1 MRCDQGIIDNGSHY
15 LSRAFPLLPHH
26 LPVHTL
32 YQDHHPWLQSLL
44 RKRVGNRDDA
54 ADLAQDTF
62 VRVLRSDVPLEDI
75 REPQRYLATVARGL
89 VADFFRRRTLEQAYL
104 DYLAVLPEDLAPSPE
119 EQAIVQQ
126 TLIDV
131 DRLLHALPPKVR
143 QAFVL
148 AQFEELTYPEIAER
162 LGVSLRTVSNYLT
175 RAMEHC
181 CLALA

>member
-1 MRCDQGIIDNGSHY
+1 M
-15 LSRAFPLLPHH
+15 
-26 LPVHTL
+26 HTL

-62 VRVLRSDVPLEDI
+62 VRVLRSSVPLEDI
-75 REPQRYLATVARGL
+75 REPQHYLATVARGL

-104 DYLAVLPEDLAPSPE
+104 DYLTTLPEALAPSPE
-119 EQAIVQQ
+119 EQAQHQQ
-126 TLIDV
+126 ALCALDRTL
-131 DRLLHALPPKVR
+131 HGLPPKVR
-143 QAFVL
+143 AAFVL
-148 AQFEELTYPEIAER
+148 AHYEELTYPEIAER